1 MTILDKCRAIYKG
14 DVLAGSIY
22 LFVGSLLILFAI
34 GLHAW
39 ATTPGLFMLGRG
51 LLVFAVFA
59 LGKGLFVVNI
69 YYKRLEHYKD
79 MTSLA
84 GKSLE
89 EELSYTTYRLGKKE
103 VNRRRYIYT
112 VVLGS
117 IIGVVG
123 IFLPAKS
130 IIVGSAIPI
139 VLYSAIEFVMGLMTE
154 FRLWE
159 YRRSLE
165 RLTGGESESVAD

>member
-1 MTILDKCRAIYKG
+1 MTLLDKCRAIYKG

-22 LFVGSLLILFAI
+22 LLVGAILILFSI
-34 GLHAW
+34 GLYAW
-39 ATTPGLFMLGRG
+39 ASTPGLFMLGRG
-51 LLVFAVFA
+51 LFVFAVFA
-59 LGKGLFVVNI
+59 IGKGLFVGNI
-69 YYKRLEHYKD
+69 YYKRLEHYKKLSELKNND
-79 MTSLA
+79 L
-84 GKSLE
+84 K
-89 EELSYTTYRLGKKE
+89 EELTYTIFRLKKKE

-112 VVLGS
+112 VVIGS

-139 VLYSAIEFVMGLMTE
+139 VLYSAIEFVMGLLSE

-159 YRRSLE
+159 YRRSME
-165 RLTGGESESVAD
+165 KESIAE

>member
-1 MTILDKCRAIYKG
+1 MTLLDKCRAIYKG

-22 LFVGSLLILFAI
+22 LLVGAILILFSI
-34 GLHAW
+34 GLYAW
-39 ATTPGLFMLGRG
+39 ASTPGLFMLGRG
-51 LLVFAVFA
+51 LFVFAVFA
-59 LGKGLFVVNI
+59 IGKGLFVVNI
-69 YYKRLEHYKD
+69 YYKRLEHYKKLSELKNND
-79 MTSLA
+79 L
-84 GKSLE
+84 K
-89 EELSYTTYRLGKKE
+89 EELTYTIFRLKKKE

-112 VVLGS
+112 VVIGS

-139 VLYSAIEFVMGLMTE
+139 VLYSAIEFVMGLLSE

-159 YRRSLE
+159 YRRSME
-165 RLTGGESESVAD
+165 KESIAE